1 MFSRSIAQSV
11 KLATTISRR
20 MFSSSERQTGT
31 VKWFNTQKGF
41 GFINPTNGGEDFFVH
56 QTNIRTNGFRSL
68 AGKWP
73 FPSPRPLPSR
83 WSPVLLLLLPV
94 QMARLSSSTLSA
106 RMAA

>member
-68 AGKWP
+68 ADGEAVE
-73 FPSPRPLPSR
+73 FDIVRENG
-83 WSPVLLLLLPV
+83 
-94 QMARLSSSTLSA
+94 RLSAINVTGPNGA
-106 RMAA
+106 EVQGAPKFNTT